1 MKRFVLIALI
11 AVLSMPA
18 LPAAAQ
24 EIGRVREVVLDAYGT
39 PAARD
44 RRPLYGRTKV
54 SANETV
60 ETVDGAGLHLRF
72 LDRTDFH
79 LGSKSVVILDE
90 FVYDPATS
98 AGKMVIRMS
107 KGTFRFVSGKM
118 VKSGVAI
125 RTPTALIGIRGTDF
139 MVVVEDNGT
148 TGVVVTEGEV
158 EITPNIGGDVPV
170 IVAAGSTALIGTN
183 GAIDLGARIEIED
196 PVEAMNEAA
205 ESNIGGDS
213 GGDSGGGGDY

>member
-60 ETVDGAGLHLRF
+60 DGGGLHLRF

-170 IVAAGSTALIGTN
+170 IVAAGSTALVGTN

-213 GGDSGGGGDY
+213 GGGGDY